1 MNYLL
6 FVYHNEDMKTPDV
19 TTENIG
25 AELSKIMSSNQ
36 VKFMFGDKHSIFHF
50 ASDFS
55 TDEIDDFLCLVSAEY
70 NEFNYFLTQK
80 TKNIKSNF
88 DEDNLLHLLTLRNT
102 NKKKQTPPKTFEFRM
117 DLGGGED
124 FARMAESIMHLLP
137 KKGCNLTM
145 DELLDKIGE
154 KGMDSLSEEEKN
166 ALELDKVNNWKTLQ
180 DKDRF
185 LAVKSNMKAS
195 EYIQIARDAKVTD
208 MVIKEAEKQGYTIR

>member
-55 TDEIDDFLCLVSAEY
+55 VDEIDDFLCLVSAEFE
-70 NEFNYFLTQK
+70 NFNYFLTQK

-102 NKKKQTPPKTFEFRM
+102 NKRKQTPPRSFDFKL
-117 DLGGGED
+117 DVGGED
-124 FARMAESIMHLLP
+124 FDRMAENFMSLLP
-137 KKGCNLTM
+137 KKGCTLTM
-145 DELLDKIGE
+145 DDLLDKIND
-154 KGMDSLSEEEKN
+154 KGINSLTEEEKCK
-166 ALELDKVNNWKTLQ
+166 LD
-180 DKDRF
+180 
-185 LAVKSNMKAS
+185 
-195 EYIQIARDAKVTD
+195 EYSKN
-208 MVIKEAEKQGYTIR
+208 Y